1 MILLIVQ
8 YLWIK
13 SLAVK
18 LFSGGWDGLYVLYV
32 LCIPLETINALVSQ

>member
-8 YLWIK
+8 YSWIK

-18 LFSGGWDGLYVLYV
+18 LFFGGRDGLGV
-32 LCIPLETINALVSQ
+32 LCIPLETINAFVSQ